1 MRISGST
8 AVCGIV
14 GDPIQHTLSPA
25 MQNAAFEHAGLD
37 FVYVALRLPRGAAK
51 TCTDAMRALG
61 IRGFNVTV
69 PHKVDVL
76 PYLDSVDPQA
86 ARIGAVN
93 TIVNEGGQLCG
104 YNTDALGFGQGIE
117 AHGIHVRGMDV
128 VVLGAGG
135 AARAVVFSLLDSG
148 ARITILNRDADRA
161 ASLADDAASLCGCHV
176 AHDALVEGTLESLLS
191 GAALLVNTT
200 SVGMHPLENA
210 TLCPPRLLRRDLA
223 VCDIVYNPRETVL
236 LRDAAAC
243 GAVTVDGVEMLVRQG
258 AMAFELWTGIAA
270 PVELMRAVVT
280 RELGR
285 ASH

>member
-8 AVCGIV
+8 TVCGIV

-51 TCTDAMRALG
+51 SCTDAMRALG
-61 IRGFNVTV
+61 IRGLNVTV

-93 TIVNEGGQLCG
+93 TIVNEGGQLRG
-104 YNTDALGFGQGIE
+104 YNTDAVGFGQGIE

-148 ARITILNRDADRA
+148 ARVTILNRDADRA
-161 ASLADDAASLCGCHV
+161 ASLAGDAASLCGCHV
-176 AHDALVEGTLESLLS
+176 AHGALVEGTLESLLS

-210 TLCPPRLLRRDLA
+210 TSCPPRLLHRDLA
-223 VCDIVYNPRETVL
+223 VCDIVYNPRKTVL

-243 GAVTVDGVEMLVRQG
+243 GAVTVDGVEMLVWQG
-258 AMAFELWTGIAA
+258 AKAFELWTGIPA

-280 RELGR
+280 RELRR
-285 ASH
+285 ATH